1 MKNEQNSTTQEQPTL
16 GQLWDDIKKHR
27 KLYCKVLGI
36 TFIASVII
44 TLSIP
49 NYYKCTVMLAP
60 EMPGG
65 NKGTSGLAS
74 LANSFGVNLNSA
86 SGADAL
92 MPNLYPDLMNS
103 VAFRASL
110 FPVKVQQED
119 GDTAMT
125 YYDYLEN
132 HQRLPWWSAAMKTFG
147 DGISS
152 VISSLFGAEEKTS
165 NRSDKVNPFRLT
177 KEETAI
183 VGAMKE
189 KVVCDVDKKTFV
201 ITIDVTDQDPLIA
214 ATMADSVQTRLQD
227 FITDYRTRKA
237 RIDMDYTQKLYAEAK
252 QKYENAR
259 KKHAAYA
266 DANQRAFLQRVR
278 SEQSEL
284 QTELQIAQT
293 AYTQLS
299 ARLQMAEAKVQ
310 EETPAFTTLQPATV
324 PVRKAGPKRSV
335 ICLALLILAF
345 IVTTLFVW
353 NKESHLKP
361 LLSPSE
367 STPDFD
373 ELSFEDLAFLLTRA
387 RSSKSGENQQ
397 KSDDQL

>member
-1 MKNEQNSTTQEQPTL
+1 MDNEQKETPQEKPTL
-16 GQLWDDIKKHR
+16 GQLWQDIKKHK
-27 KLYCKVLGI
+27 KLYYKVLSI
-36 TFIASVII
+36 TFFVSAVI

-60 EMPGG
+60 EIPGG

-74 LANSFGVNLNSA
+74 LASSFGVNLGSA
-86 SGADAL
+86 SAGTDAI

-152 VISSLFGAEEKTS
+152 VVSSLFGQEKETS
-165 NRSDKVNPFRLT
+165 VKVNPFRLT
-177 KEETAI
+177 KDQMAI
-183 VGAMKE
+183 VE
-189 KVVCDVDKKTFV
+189 KMEKKVICDVDKKTFV

-214 ATMADSVQTRLQD
+214 ATLADSVQTRLQD

-237 RIDMDYTQKLYAEAK
+237 RVDMDYTQKLYAEAK

-259 KKHAAYA
+259 KNHAAYA
-266 DANQRAFLQRVR
+266 DANQRAFLERVR

-284 QTELQIAQT
+284 QTELQLAQT

-361 LLSPSE
+361 LLSPSK

-373 ELSFEDLAFLLTRA
+373 ELSFEDITSLLTRA
-387 RSSKSGENQQ
+387 RSSKPEEKHQ
-397 KSDDQL
+397 